1 MIYYRCPHCGKRV
14 PRGSKC
20 GCGFKREYARPEG
33 TRAWYHTQRWT
44 DLRAAVMSRYGG
56 IDQYALHKYGR
67 ILAADTVHHIV
78 PAEEE
83 PGLFWSPDNLIPVSR
98 LSHDEIH
105 TTYRAA
111 PASKSSL
118 QDVLKSLVHEFSDF

>member
-1 MIYYRCPHCGKRV
+1 
-14 PRGSKC
+14 
-20 GCGFKREYARPEG
+20 
-33 TRAWYHTQRWT
+33 
-44 DLRAAVMSRYGG
+44 MSRYGG

-98 LSHDEIH
+98 SSHDEIH
-105 TTYRAA
+105 TTYRA
-111 PASKSSL
+111 PNHLYKMNLSHLFMNFQIFESSDSAL
-118 QDVLKSLVHEFSDF
+118 SD